1 MPVAIAM
8 LALLA
13 GAGLAEPCS
22 IRVNLG
28 TSVRAVK
35 ANTSEQVGDVIRR
48 LGIEIGP
55 LDRVY
60 PRRWGEVFEG
70 LEILVVRVRAVDTSE
85 TIPVPYEV
93 RLVDDP
99 SLPFGKVT
107 LTSDHWCAGVVQ
119 RLVRTYYRSDGIDE
133 RVVIQEFA
141 QVSPMPKVF
150 TIGSRGRPDALP
162 ERLRGDVVLSATA
175 YSPEEPGLSS
185 TTSLGVPAG
194 RGVVAVDPSVI
205 PYGTRMWV
213 EGYGWAVAADC
224 GGDIEGNRI
233 DLCYDT
239 VQEAV
244 TFGQRNVRARLLP

>member
-1 MPVAIAM
+1 MSVAMAM

-13 GAGLAEPCS
+13 GAGVAEPCG

-28 TSVRAVK
+28 PSVRSVK
-35 ANTSEQVGDVIRR
+35 ADTDEQVGDVIRR

-70 LEILVVRVRAVDTSE
+70 LEIQVVRVRAVDTSE
-85 TIPVPYEV
+85 SVPVPYEV

-99 SLPFGKVT
+99 GLPYGKVR
-107 LTSDHWCAGVVQ
+107 LTSDQWCAGVVQ
-119 RLVRTYYRSDGIDE
+119 RLVRTYYRSDGVDE

-141 QVSPMPKVF
+141 QVSPLPKVF
-150 TIGSRGRPDALP
+150 TIGSGGRPNALP
-162 ERLRGDVVLSATA
+162 EKLRGDVVLSATA
-175 YSPEEPGLSS
+175 YSPDQPGLSP
-185 TTSLGVPAG
+185 TTSLGVRAG

-213 EGYGWAVAADC
+213 EGYGWGVAADC
-224 GGDIEGNRI
+224 GGDIKGNRI

-239 VQEAV
+239 VQEALA
-244 TFGQRNVRARLLP
+244 FGRRDVRARLLP